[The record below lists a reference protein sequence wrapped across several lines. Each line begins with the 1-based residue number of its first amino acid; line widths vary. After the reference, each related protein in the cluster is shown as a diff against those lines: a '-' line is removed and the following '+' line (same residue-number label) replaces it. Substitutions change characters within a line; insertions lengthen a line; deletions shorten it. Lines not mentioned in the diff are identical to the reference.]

1 MEYTVSQ
8 ISPVKT
14 QVNVS
19 VPAEEA
25 NAALATAVALY
36 RSKADIK
43 GFRKGKVPSSV
54 IESRFKK
61 EITAEATTD
70 LINVHINEI
79 MGELKLSPLS
89 GLDVSEAAL
98 SRDTPLDYTF
108 AFEHA
113 PAFDLP
119 EYKGQAIEEEDVLVA
134 DADIEA
140 VIERVRKNLA
150 EVAPI
155 SDNRP
160 AEDGEVVSVTFEA
173 FENGAPIPGVRAE
186 NFELTLGEGQA
197 LPEFEALIKTVPAG
211 GEGEAEMT
219 FPADFINGDLAG
231 RTVTMKVAVHVI
243 KQRKLPEINDE
254 LAKKAGNFEDL
265 DKMREAITMS
275 YKKSRQ
281 DLHRS
286 AAQKKLL
293 DALLAQVE
301 FPLPPTTV
309 EQQLAGMANDFVDKL
324 ERQGKSLEGAGKTM
338 ADLEA
343 DLKPRAE
350 ELVKTQIFLAAVA
363 AKEELSVSP
372 QEMDAFFYRLSSQT
386 GQDVILL
393 KRYYEDNG
401 LMIMVRDKLL
411 ADKAADFIYA
421 NALVTKVPPAEK
433 PAEAQEGGD
442 KGYGVRD

>member
-1 MEYTVSQ
+1 LEYTVSQ
-8 ISPVKT
+8 LSPVKT
-14 QVNVS
+14 QVTVS

-61 EITAEATTD
+61 EITHEATTD

-89 GLDVSEAAL
+89 GLDVGEAAL
-98 SRDTPLDYTF
+98 ARDTPLEYTF
-108 AFEHA
+108 SFEHA

-119 EYKGQAIEEEDVLVA
+119 DYKGQAIEEEEVEVR
-134 DADIEA
+134 DADIES

-150 EVAPI
+150 EVTPI

-160 AEDGEVVSVTFEA
+160 AVDGEVVSVTFEA
-173 FENGAPIPGVRAE
+173 FENGEPMPGVRAE

-219 FPADFINGDLAG
+219 FPADFINTDLAG
-231 RTVTMKVAVHVI
+231 RAVTMKVAVHVI
-243 KQRKLPEINDE
+243 KQRKLPEIDDE

-293 DALLAQVE
+293 DKLLAQVDY
-301 FPLPPTTV
+301 PLPPTTV
-309 EQQLAGMANDFVDKL
+309 EQQLAGMANDFVEKM
-324 ERQGKSLEGAGKTM
+324 ERQGKSLAGAGKTM

-343 DLKPRAE
+343 DLRPRAE

-363 AKEELSVSP
+363 AKEEMTVTP
-372 QEMDAFFYRLSSQT
+372 QEMDAFFYRLSTQT

-421 NALVTKVPPAEK
+421 NALVTKVPQADAAPGAE
-433 PAEAQEGGD
+433 EGP
-442 KGYGVRD
+442 GYGVRD